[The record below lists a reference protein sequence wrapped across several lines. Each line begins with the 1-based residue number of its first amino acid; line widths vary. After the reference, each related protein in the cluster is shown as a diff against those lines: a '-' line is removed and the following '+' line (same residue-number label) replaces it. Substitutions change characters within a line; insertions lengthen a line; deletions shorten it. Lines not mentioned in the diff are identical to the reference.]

1 MSDSN
6 NSIPENV
13 IELAHARIAA
23 RAAKDW
29 ALADQLRAQIADAG
43 YDVKDVAGGFELT
56 PRQAFPV
63 IARIGDMRKFTEK
76 EYEISVG
83 IYVDGFIEDAVDSIK
98 AIQKHSADTCAILIV
113 ISGALNPEELSSLK
127 SIIDARTYIVQI
139 SEGVGFGEATNAIL
153 KFASSPYVVLMDPS
167 TRFLGDAITPALKE
181 LQSGEW
187 STVGWRGGLV
197 DVEDEWRSVN
207 DKGPGAVDVLFGYFL
222 GVNRSDAIEC
232 GGFNNRA
239 VYYRNADIE
248 FSLRLRQAQG
258 NLLQMELPLEQARH
272 HGYYDT
278 DPEYRD
284 EQSRKNYER
293 ILERFR
299 GKNEILV
306 PRR

>member
-1 MSDSN
+1 MSDLD
-6 NSIPENV
+6 NSIPEIV
-13 IELAHARIAA
+13 IELAHARISA

-29 ALADQLRAQIADAG
+29 ALADQLRSQIADAG
-43 YDVKDVAGGFELT
+43 YDLKDVAGGFELIS
-56 PRQAFPV
+56 RQAFPV
-63 IARIGDMRKFTEK
+63 ISRIGDMRKFTEK
-76 EYEISVG
+76 EFDISVG
-83 IYVDGFIEDAVDSIK
+83 IYVDGFIGDAAESIK
-98 AIQKHSADTCAILIV
+98 AIREHSGESTAIVVI
-113 ISGALNPEELSSLK
+113 ISGAVSADELQLIK
-127 SIIDARTYIVQI
+127 SIIDQRTFLVQVT
-139 SEGVGFGEATNAIL
+139 EGVGFGEATNAIL
-153 KFASSPYVVLMDPS
+153 KFAPSPYVILMDPS
-167 TRFLGDAITPALKE
+167 TRILGDALTPVLRE
-181 LQSGEW
+181 LQSGAW
-187 STVGWRGGLV
+187 SAVGWRGGLV
-197 DVEDEWRSVN
+197 DVDDEWRSVN

-222 GVNRSDAIEC
+222 AVNRSDAIEC

-278 DPEYRD
+278 DPDYRD